1 MIYDV
6 SMAITPTMTVYKN
19 KAEKVPVFETLSTHE
34 TGSAHETVLSMSLH
48 TGTHMDYP
56 LHMIKE
62 GGVSDDAVPK
72 GFLGSVKVFDLTNV
86 SRIEA
91 GDLQALDIQEG
102 DVVFFK
108 TKNSFTEAFDFAFVD
123 VTASAATYLA
133 DKKITGVGLDAL
145 GIERDQAGH
154 PTHKTLL
161 GKDIWIME
169 GLRLKEVPEG
179 TYELMALPL
188 KIVGVEALPLRVLLK
203 TKD

>member
-19 KAEKVPVFETLSTHE
+19 KAEKVPVFDTLSTHD
-34 TGSAHETVLSMSLH
+34 TGSAHETLLTMSLH

-56 LHMIKE
+56 LHMIKD
-62 GGVSDDAVPK
+62 GGVSDDAVPT
-72 GFLGSVKVFDLTNV
+72 GFLGSVKVFDLTKV

-91 GDLQALDIQEG
+91 QDLQGFDIQSG
-102 DVVFFK
+102 DVIFFK
-108 TKNSFTEAFDFAFVD
+108 TKNSFTEAFDFSFVD
-123 VTASAATYLA
+123 VTASAATYLS

-161 GKDIWIME
+161 GKDIWIIE

-179 TYELMALPL
+179 TYELIALPL